1 MTRLEQYYRETVV
14 KNLQEQFSYSSP
26 MEIPRITKITL
37 NMGIGEASQDKKIVD
52 YAVND
57 LSLIA
62 GQKPVVTLAK
72 KAIAGFKL
80 REGMPIGCKVTLR
93 RDKMYE
99 FLDRLV
105 NFSIPRIRDFRGL
118 SAKAFDGQGNYNL
131 GISEQIAFPEIDYDK
146 IDKLRGLN
154 ICLTTT
160 ARNAEEGRALLSA
173 FQFPFKN

>member
-1 MTRLEQYYRETVV
+1 MTRLEQYYRDTVA
-14 KNLQEQFSYSSP
+14 KDLQSQFSYSSS
-26 MEIPRITKITL
+26 MQITRVTKITL
-37 NMGIGEASQDKKIVD
+37 NMGIGEASQDKKIID
-52 YAVND
+52 YAIND
-57 LSLIA
+57 LSLIT

-99 FLDRLV
+99 FMDRLI
-105 NFSIPRIRDFRGL
+105 NFAIPRIRDFRGL
-118 SAKAFDGQGNYNL
+118 SAKAFDGQGNYNM
-131 GISEQIAFPEIDYDK
+131 GINEQIAFPEIDYDK

-154 ICLTTT
+154 ICFTTT